1 MIIVDK
7 ENFEAEVLKSGLPV
21 IVDLWGPQCG
31 PCLALMPSVEKLA
44 EEYEGKIK
52 FCKLNVAENRRLV
65 ISLKVM
71 AVPTILFYK
80 GGENVQRMSS
90 DEVTLEAI
98 KAGAQNLLQ

>member
-7 ENFEAEVLKSGLPV
+7 ENFEAEVLKSDMPV

-52 FCKLNVAENRRLV
+52 FCKLNVAENRRL
-65 ISLKVM
+65 KVM

-80 GGENVQRMSS
+80 GGENVQRISS
-90 DEVTLEAI
+90 DEVTLDAI
-98 KAGAQNLLQ
+98 RAGAQNLLQ

>member
-7 ENFEAEVLKSGLPV
+7 ENFEAEVLKSDLPV

-52 FCKLNVAENRRLV
+52 FCKPKTAVWSSPSRLWPCPP
-65 ISLKVM
+65 SCS
-71 AVPTILFYK
+71 T
-80 GGENVQRMSS
+80 R
-90 DEVTLEAI
+90 
-98 KAGAQNLLQ
+98 AGKTCSG